1 MGADLSTTPVSM
13 ESSGVGLIS
22 CELLVYED
30 WPTFG
35 RKPGTR
41 GQDAQP
47 PPAACFI
54 ATRIPW
60 SCGEAMGQDTKH
72 IMSGYG

>member
-1 MGADLSTTPVSM
+1 M
-13 ESSGVGLIS
+13 ESSGVGLFS
-22 CELLVYED
+22 CELLVYGD

-47 PPAACFI
+47 PAAVCFI

-60 SCGEAMGQDTKH
+60 SCEEGKKGWDRTQGIPCLVTDNMLPD
-72 IMSGYG
+72 